1 MKSFIKCGLPT
12 IYADMNLY
20 RYIACGD
27 ISIEKP
33 ERFLWLYSYVHLD
46 EVRRNGNMDA
56 LEGMRLLGAV
66 EISDILNAHFQSVG
80 NIVVKSYIDPYERYQ
95 QHLEAVSGYE
105 GHGDFMVEHLLR
117 SFGADNFKELSKTPE
132 QLCEEIDRI
141 TSIVDDEERENLL
154 KRAKEVSLKMK
165 KSIDTHLKERRPI
178 DQTRL
183 AMGLTSEDRKNA
195 ETSHSPIDEIW
206 GIMAPSVK
214 GVTKNQFFGF
224 EPIPGIEG
232 VQHTQHGSIAGA
244 HIILNMLGVS
254 PDKGLAKRDKIKNI
268 MSDGQHVGMASYC
281 NALLSADKRF
291 CDKARAIYTYIG
303 NITNILHFNYQKGFV
318 LNLGIEERKALIIY
332 FTTSL

>member
-1 MKSFIKCGLPT
+1 MNSFIKCCLPT
-12 IYADMNLY
+12 IYADMNVY

-33 ERFLWLYSYVHLD
+33 ERFIWLYSYVHLN
-46 EVRRNGNMDA
+46 EVCRNGNMDA
-56 LEGMRLLGAV
+56 LEGMRSLGAV
-66 EISDILNAHFQSVG
+66 EISDILNAQFQSVG
-80 NIVVKSYIDPYERYQ
+80 NIVIKNYIDPHERYQ
-95 QHLEAVSGYE
+95 QHLDAISGYE
-105 GHGDFMVEHLLR
+105 GYSDFMVEHLLR

-141 TSIVDDEERENLL
+141 TGIVDDDVRQGLL
-154 KRAKEVSLKMK
+154 KRAKEVSLEMKM
-165 KSIDTHLKERRPI
+165 SIDTHLKERRPI

-183 AMGLTSEDRKNA
+183 AMGLTSEDRKHV

-206 GIMAPSVK
+206 EIMAPSVK
-214 GVTKNQFFGF
+214 GITKNQFFGF

-232 VQHTQHGSIAGA
+232 VQHTQQGSIAGA
-244 HIILNMLGVS
+244 HIILNMLGIS

-291 CDKARAIYTYIG
+291 SDKARAIYTYIG
-303 NITNILHFNYQKGFV
+303 NTTNTLHFNYQKGFV
-318 LNLGIEERKALIIY
+318 LNLSIEERKA
-332 FTTSL
+332 